1 MHLGPGGA
9 NSNDLI
15 QRVVAHT
22 RHKGLLGGHLVRS
35 FRSWDLLDAFRV
47 PSGGLGP
54 PHGPLLIALG
64 FRLASANPIQVEI
77 WEPQG
82 SPRAPPGLPK
92 GVLGAPRAPQRVPR
106 EGPNMEPAGT
116 RSGSHTVWWVGSTRL
131 LRFTTWNPL
140 EPAGTRG
147 GTRTVWWVR
156 STRLVRFYIMEP
168 AGTRGGTRA
177 FSRTLYAEIQFHV
190 SPRDLFILL
199 N

>member
-1 MHLGPGGA
+1 MCLALHLGPGGA

-35 FRSWDLLDAFRV
+35 FRSWDFLNAFRV
-47 PSGGLGP
+47 PSGSLGP
-54 PHGPLLIALG
+54 PHGPILVALG
-64 FRLASANPIQVEI
+64 FRLASANPIQVQI

-106 EGPNMEPAGT
+106 EGPNMESAGT
-116 RSGSHTVWWVGSTRL
+116 R
-131 LRFTTWNPL
+131 WNPQRKPHSL
-140 EPAGTRG
+140 VGRLYAFATVYNMEPAGTRG

-168 AGTRGGTRA
+168 AGTRWN
-177 FSRTLYAEIQFHV
+177 
-190 SPRDLFILL
+190 PRRNPRFFKDALRRNPISCLTP
-199 N
+199 